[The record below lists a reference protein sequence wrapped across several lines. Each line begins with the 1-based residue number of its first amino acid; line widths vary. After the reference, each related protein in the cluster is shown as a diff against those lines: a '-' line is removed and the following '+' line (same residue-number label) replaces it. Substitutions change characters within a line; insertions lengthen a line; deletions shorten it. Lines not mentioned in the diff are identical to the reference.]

1 MSYSDREACIILN
14 MVSGVG
20 SARLEAMVSYFGAPC
35 RILEA
40 DEQELTR
47 INGVGKV
54 LAEKICSWEDTID
67 LEVETGLAE
76 RGGVKIITRYDND
89 YPELLKEIHDP
100 PICLYVRGEIPPI
113 TPRTLAIVGS
123 RRISTYGRTMA
134 RHLAESAAYSGWLV
148 VSGLAYGVD
157 AIAHQATM
165 DAKGKTIAVLG
176 GGLAKIQPQD
186 HIPLA
191 REIMENGALIS
202 EFPMEF
208 PASRHSFPMRNRIIS
223 GLSRG
228 VLVVEA
234 GLKSGALITAKQA
247 LEQGKLVFSVP
258 GQADNPQARGC
269 NYLIKQGAKL
279 TENFDDILEE
289 FEFLP
294 EAAKIREERESEEDI
309 ATEKDEESEVA
320 DNLSEEE
327 TKILKALKD
336 KEQTVDNLI
345 AETQLSPGKLLS
357 LLMQM
362 EMKKLIKQ
370 LPGRKY
376 TA

>member
-1 MSYSDREACIILN
+1 
-14 MVSGVG
+14 
-20 SARLEAMVSYFGAPC
+20 
-35 RILEA
+35 
-40 DEQELTR
+40 
-47 INGVGKV
+47 
-54 LAEKICSWEDTID
+54 
-67 LEVETGLAE
+67 
-76 RGGVKIITRYDND
+76 
-89 YPELLKEIHDP
+89 
-100 PICLYVRGEIPPI
+100 
-113 TPRTLAIVGS
+113 
-123 RRISTYGRTMA
+123 
-134 RHLAESAAYSGWLV
+134 
-148 VSGLAYGVD
+148 
-157 AIAHQATM
+157 
-165 DAKGKTIAVLG
+165 
-176 GGLAKIQPQD
+176 
-186 HIPLA
+186 
-191 REIMENGALIS
+191 MENGALIS